1 MGEAVSVGEF
11 FEFLLTEWHLSPDY
25 ILDNWTDELLD
36 LMVKKLVERK
46 RRERQ
51 TMRPISSS
59 SSSDN
64 KVPDSMLFAR
74 AKNLVKVV
82 KK

>member
-1 MGEAVSVGEF
+1 VGEAVSVGEL
-11 FEFLLTEWHLSPDY
+11 FEFLLAEWHLPADY

-36 LMVKKLVERK
+36 LMVEKLVARK
-46 RRERQ
+46 QREARIMRSGPSGTSERQ
-51 TMRPISSS
+51 
-59 SSSDN
+59 
-64 KVPDSMLFAR
+64 KVPDSVLFAR